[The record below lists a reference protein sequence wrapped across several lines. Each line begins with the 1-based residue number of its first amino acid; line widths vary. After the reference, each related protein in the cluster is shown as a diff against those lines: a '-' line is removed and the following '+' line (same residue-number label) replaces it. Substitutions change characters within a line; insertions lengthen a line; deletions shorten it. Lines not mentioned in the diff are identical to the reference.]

1 MSLPAVFTVY
11 GGREMKDFIELP
23 FILYKDDPCWVP
35 PLRFDVK
42 STLNPKKNPFF
53 EHAEAAL
60 FVARDKGRP
69 VGRVAAIIDHN
80 YNKYHDKKVGWFGYF
95 ECVDDPDAA
104 RSLFRPACG
113 WLRERGMAEVMGPAS
128 PTLNDEAGML
138 VEGYDKSPYIMM
150 AYNPPYYHRLVEAE
164 GFTKVKDLYA
174 WHLDASTDPDPRVV
188 KVVERVKERYRL
200 TVRPVNMK
208 DFRSE
213 LGRIK
218 EIYNAAWE
226 RNWDF
231 ASMTEAE
238 VDYMA
243 GKLKPIVIPEL
254 IQFLEIDGRPVG
266 VSIVVP
272 DMNRVLRKMNGRL
285 LPFGW
290 LKFLL
295 YKGSVK
301 EMRLFALG
309 ILPEYRGKGFDAVL
323 NYAALMKGRELGV
336 TGGELS
342 WTLEDNIPVNKGIA
356 SMGAVL
362 YKKYRVYRK
371 GLV

>member
-1 MSLPAVFTVY
+1 MGIPAVFTVY

-23 FILYKDDPCWVP
+23 FILYKDDPKWVP

-42 STLNPKKNPFF
+42 GTLNPKKNPFF
-53 EHAEAAL
+53 EHAEASL
-60 FVARDKGRP
+60 FVARDGGRP
-69 VGRVAAIIDHN
+69 VGRIAAIIDHN

-95 ECVDDPDAA
+95 ECVDDPDVA

-113 WLRERGMAEVMGPAS
+113 WLRERGMTEVMGPAS

-138 VEGYDKSPYIMM
+138 IEGYDKSPYIMM
-150 AYNPPYYHRLVEAE
+150 AYNPPYYHELVTGE

-174 WHLDASTDPDPRVV
+174 WHLDAAVDPDPRVV

-200 TVRPVNMK
+200 TVRPVDMK
-208 DFRSE
+208 DFRAE

-238 VDYMA
+238 VDFMA
-243 GKLKPIVIPEL
+243 EKLKPIVIPEL

-272 DMNRVLRKMNGRL
+272 DLNRVLKKMKGRL

-295 YKGSVK
+295 YKGRVK

-309 ILPEYRGKGFDAVL
+309 ILPQYRGKGFDAVL
-323 NYAALMKGRELGV
+323 NYAALMKGREIGV

-362 YKKYRVYRK
+362 YKKYRVYSK
-371 GLV
+371 PL